1 MRTLSDHI
9 VSMLTDTSRRV
20 PFLMHDIARRSRY
33 RFDARARSRGITRAQ
48 WRVLIM
54 LSRVDGPTQS
64 DLAEMLDVERIT
76 LCRMV
81 DRLAEA
87 GMVERRAD
95 PSDRRVWR
103 LHLTDRATP
112 VVDELSAIANEM
124 EEDMLEP
131 LSAEQRE
138 LLTNLLTTVRD
149 HMREKDDRIEPPTVA
164 GARR

>member
-1 MRTLSDHI
+1 
-9 VSMLTDTSRRV
+9 MLTETSRRI

-48 WRVLIM
+48 WRVLIS

-87 GMVERRAD
+87 GLVERRAD

-103 LHLTDRATP
+103 LHLTERAMP
-112 VVDELSAIANEM
+112 LVDELGAIANEM

-131 LSAEQRE
+131 LSPEQRAVLTS
-138 LLTNLLTTVRD
+138 LLATVRD
-149 HMREKDDRIEPPTVA
+149 HIRESDERLDAPAAVE
-164 GARR
+164 GRR

>member
-1 MRTLSDHI
+1 
-9 VSMLTDTSRRV
+9 
-20 PFLMHDIARRSRY
+20 MHDIARRSRY

-87 GMVERRAD
+87 NMVERRAD

-103 LHLTDRATP
+103 IHLTERAMP
-112 VVDELSAIANEM
+112 VVDELSTIANEM

-131 LSAEQRE
+131 LSPEQRA
-138 LLTNLLTTVRD
+138 LLTSLLSTVRD
-149 HMREKDDRIEPPTVA
+149 HMRESDDRIELPA
-164 GARR
+164 AEAAR